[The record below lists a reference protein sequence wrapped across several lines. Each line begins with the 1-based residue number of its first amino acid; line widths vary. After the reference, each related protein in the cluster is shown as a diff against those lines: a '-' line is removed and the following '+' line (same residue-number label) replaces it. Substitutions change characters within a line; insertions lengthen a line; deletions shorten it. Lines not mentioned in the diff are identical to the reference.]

1 MIKAC
6 GLQTKCCY
14 FLKTKEEK
22 TPGSS
27 PTVGFASFY
36 RTITDFVYANIII
49 ESFHFDY
56 QGIKKSMCFLR
67 LFLASR
73 TIRRIS
79 SSS

>member
-6 GLQTKCCY
+6 GLQTNCCY

-36 RTITDFVYANIII
+36 RTITRF
-49 ESFHFDY
+49 S
-56 QGIKKSMCFLR
+56 LR
-67 LFLASR
+67 QHNY
-73 TIRRIS
+73 
-79 SSS
+79 